1 MPVVS
6 ARFRATISKMTTINL
21 YIFRE
26 IGNIGRRLRWPP
38 EDVAPSRGKK
48 GNRKVLGQA
57 SSASGA
63 EAPGDRGAGEGPGR
77 RVLIV
82 EDDALICM
90 DTADAL
96 EQQGYV
102 VHTALSGEVALRG
115 LRDGLGIDILFT
127 DINLSGAMDGAALA
141 SAARE
146 LLPELIVVYTSGTVE
161 AVARAVTGSAFVPK
175 PYSPERVG
183 RMLSAMRAPTLVA

>member
-82 EDDALICM
+82 EDDALICI

-102 VHTALSGEVALRG
+102 VHTALSGEVA
-115 LRDGLGIDILFT
+115 DV
-127 DINLSGAMDGAALA
+127 A
-141 SAARE
+141 
-146 LLPELIVVYTSGTVE
+146 
-161 AVARAVTGSAFVPK
+161 AVAKAYRVYYRKVPLESGDYTMDHTAIVYLMDKEGRFV
-175 PYSPERVG
+175 SPFNMKRTAELAAADLRKH
-183 RMLSAMRAPTLVA
+183 L